1 MTREKV
7 RVELIHCHALA
18 TPFPEKP
25 EHVSEQVLDT
35 VLRHLCE
42 SVPATAATEEECSS
56 SAAVPPPLL
65 DLGFEEAPVAS
76 PRRSLPA
83 QKDKPLPRNPQE
95 RLRGLTP
102 AQQRKVA
109 ATGEQSDRVVLERM
123 YGKHV
128 WEALLRNPKLTKP
141 EVARMARMGT
151 LPKPLLERIANHRM
165 WLQSPQVRRALLSNH
180 RLGAEQVLTV
190 LRATPKH
197 ELKLMP
203 KQLSYP
209 MRVRD
214 QAAKLLK

>member
-7 RVELIHCHALA
+7 RIELIHCHALA
-18 TPFPEKP
+18 TPFPKKSKP
-25 EHVSEQVLDT
+25 VSEQVLDT

-42 SVPATAATEEECSS
+42 SQTRSTATEEECSS
-56 SAAVPPPLL
+56 SVTASEPLL
-65 DLGFEEAPVAS
+65 DLGFKEAPVVS
-76 PRRSLPA
+76 PRRSPSA
-83 QKDKPLPRNPQE
+83 KKNKALPRNAQQ

-141 EVARMARMGT
+141 EVARMARMGS
-151 LPKPLLERIANHRM
+151 LPKPLLELIANHRM
-165 WLQSPQVRRALLSNH
+165 WLQSAQVRRALLSNH
-180 RLGAEQVLTV
+180 RLGVEQVLIV